1 MGKLSRDGVASVKRV
16 SRNPS
21 KGPEPYK
28 QRSNIEYQWQYFD
41 LYERE
46 LKTDLCWAIDTKN
59 LELLEHAYKEAR
71 KLLGVS
77 KGRPKS
83 IPPHIQQYREE
94 VKAHFCLY
102 LSQLLGESYSDIWAG
117 YFVNKNQP
125 KKPQSN
131 IPPQNWVRF
140 LCEKYPEMVKDHLF
154 NVLEADT
161 DGRQLLTA
169 LLESA
174 DNK

>member
-1 MGKLSRDGVASVKRV
+1 MGKSSEDKFRGVKLV
-16 SRNPS
+16 SPAPTIDREAYEQKS
-21 KGPEPYK
+21 G
-28 QRSNIEYQWQYFD
+28 IEYQVEFFD
-41 LYERE
+41 LYEKG

-71 KLLGVS
+71 KVLGVS

-94 VKAHFCLY
+94 AKAHFCLY

-117 YFVNKNQP
+117 FFQNKNQP
-125 KKPQSN
+125 KKPEAET
-131 IPPQNWVRF
+131 PPQNYFRF
-140 LCEKYPEMVKDHLF
+140 LCEKYPEMVEEHLF
-154 NVLEADT
+154 NVLDDET
-161 DGRQLLTA
+161 DGRQLPTA
-169 LLESA
+169 LLKNT